1 MELQI
6 NNLVKRFGNK
16 VALDIPELQIEKG
29 TLLGLVGNNG
39 AGKTT
44 LFRMILDLLKAD
56 SGYVLS
62 KGVDVSQ

>member
-39 AGKTT
+39 RFYSGVHRWFRPLANRYLGKRFVF
-44 LFRMILDLLKAD
+44 LR
-56 SGYVLS
+56 
-62 KGVDVSQ
+62 